1 MCNPFS
7 ILFLLGLQQKQQ
19 PYKEK
24 DTCSSPKF
32 ITPLMDRSVI
42 AGYRAAI
49 SCAVRGQPKV
59 SVSIVPDYINPFTHA
74 VASKP
79 IKQQC
84 TLFLIL
90 FCSPPSQRL
99 YG

>member
-1 MCNPFS
+1 M
-7 ILFLLGLQQKQQ
+7 Q

-24 DTCSSPKF
+24 DMCSSPKF
-32 ITPLMDRSVI
+32 ITPLVDRSVI
-42 AGYRAAI
+42 AGYSAAI
-49 SCAVRGQPKV
+49 SCAVRGHPKV
-59 SVSIVPDYINPFTHA
+59 SVRIVSDYIKPFAHA
-74 VASKP
+74 VVFKP